1 MAARHPVTR
10 KPKRRAAD
18 VEAARA
24 RWSLSWSLIFYCWR
38 NLLLL
43 LAATAATVDTILAI
57 TEGRPS
63 YALNELIAL
72 LTEL

>member
-1 MAARHPVTR
+1 MADRPPVTR
-10 KPKRRAAD
+10 KRKRRAAD

-24 RWSLSWSLIFYCWR
+24 RWSLVFYCWR

-72 LTEL
+72 LRQL